1 MYSIHLLTAA
11 SSGTACVTRV
21 MNTAFSTQITVHKH
35 LHDAIIV
42 LGDAWFLSLSLMN
55 MQNWCQPHSQARHK
69 GQIEA
74 AQMRALRRIKGVSR
88 MDRVRNVDIRGR
100 LKQEGVL
107 DMVKKRQQNWKQKVE
122 EMSNNRVTK
131 KIYDG
136 EIPGRRPRGRP
147 RKRWSCNF
155 D

>member
-1 MYSIHLLTAA
+1 
-11 SSGTACVTRV
+11 
-21 MNTAFSTQITVHKH
+21 
-35 LHDAIIV
+35 
-42 LGDAWFLSLSLMN
+42 
-55 MQNWCQPHSQARHK
+55 
-69 GQIEA
+69 
-74 AQMRALRRIKGVSR
+74 MRKLRRIEGVSR

-122 EMSNNRVTK
+122 EMSNDRVTK

-136 EIPGRRPRGRP
+136 EIPGRRPQGRP
-147 RKRWSCNF
+147 RKRWKCNF